1 MATIYNLSLLPEIKQ
16 MKRVFIFLSINIGH
30 RWQFSSTCR
39 ILSLMTSQVIATFV
53 YVTHSQSVNTLK
65 HYSYEQNYDF
75 LRIYLVRKYFQ
86 V

>member
-39 ILSLMTSQVIATFV
+39 ILSLMKNVELENRPIDRGPGGSM
-53 YVTHSQSVNTLK
+53 S
-65 HYSYEQNYDF
+65 
-75 LRIYLVRKYFQ
+75 
-86 V
+86 